1 MSQQTDEKT
10 VYCQQCGTAL
20 ENPKPGQKAVICPCC
35 GAAYRIHD
43 PNAGWLQRKWELL
56 QFRRSRKK
64 ERQLQKPAKTPFSG
78 HKKTILG
85 AAVLIM
91 VIAVLPAAIPFI
103 EENISSNEFQKFHT
117 SDRLPVPD
125 FPIEKLVHDDPDL
138 LSVHFEP
145 VTKSQMMDYLHDCEK
160 MGYKI
165 ERIPGG
171 RNPVLFSSDGWSL
184 ELSYLE
190 SLQRLHLSLE
200 APKPLEAMEWI
211 DINLP
216 KPSCKYSYTLFN
228 TGTWCVI
235 QVSPMDHDQWSQYV
249 DELMEM
255 GFVYE
260 LRRYPSSF
268 SAKTKDG
275 ADISMEYLGNQIA
288 EISVTNP

>member
-1 MSQQTDEKT
+1 MPQQTDDKT

-20 ENPKPGQKAVICPCC
+20 KNPEPGQKAVICPCC

-43 PNAGWLQRKWELL
+43 PNAGWLRRKWELL
-56 QFRRSRKK
+56 QFRRSRRKAAQAKAVGPASVKK
-64 ERQLQKPAKTPFSG
+64 RKILVVIVCLLAAAALMTAMPWIRQTAER
-78 HKKTILG
+78 
-85 AAVLIM
+85 
-91 VIAVLPAAIPFI
+91 
-103 EENISSNEFQKFHT
+103 EEFQKLQNA
-117 SDRLPVPD
+117 DRLPVPE

-138 LSVHFEP
+138 LSVHFQP
-145 VTKSQMMDYLHDCEK
+145 VTKSQMMDFLHNCEK
-160 MGYKI
+160 MGYEI
-165 ERIPGG
+165 DPIPGAS
-171 RNPVLFSSDGWSL
+171 NPVLFSGDGWSL

-190 SLQRLHLSLE
+190 SMQRLYLSLE
-200 APKPLEAMEWI
+200 EPKPLEAMKWI

-216 KPSCKYSYTLFN
+216 RPSCKYSYTLFN

-255 GFVYE
+255 GFIYE

-268 SAKTKDG
+268 SAKTEDG
-275 ADISMEYLGNQIA
+275 RNVSMEYKGNQIA